1 MPDTILNGELFE
13 YELNESKRAS
23 KMKLSVFPGGILRV
37 TIPKG
42 FPRELAERF
51 MRKKSAWITAKIG
64 IMKKR
69 NHDPVFH
76 RFSKKE
82 YQKNK
87 NQALALVKN
96 KLEEFNRIYG
106 FEYNKITIRNS
117 RSRWGSCS
125 AKKNLNFNYK
135 ILFLPEELLDYIVI
149 HELCHLGEMN
159 HSRRFWDLVGKTIPN
174 YREMR
179 KKMRKI

>member
-1 MPDTILNGELFE
+1 MPEIIFDGESFE

-23 KMKLSVFPGGILRV
+23 KMRLSVFPGGILRV
-37 TIPKG
+37 TIPRG
-42 FPRELAERF
+42 FPMEHAERF
-51 MRKKSAWITAKIG
+51 MRKKSGWIAAKIG

-76 RFSKKE
+76 RFGKKE

-87 NQALALVKN
+87 KQAFDLAKK

-106 FEYNKITIRNS
+106 FGYNKITIRNS

-135 ILFLPEELLDYIVI
+135 ILFLPEELLDYIVV

-159 HSRRFWDLVGKTIPN
+159 HSKRFWGLVEKTIPD
-174 YREMR
+174 YKEMR